1 MIGDESALK
10 SNRLAIIGGGASG
23 FAAAIEAKYASPA
36 LDITIFDRMPKACKK
51 ILATGNGRCNF
62 SNVDLSPAH
71 FYGEAS
77 FLKNVLTSAYADDES
92 FFREFGVLTYCE
104 DGRLYPKSQQASTIR
119 DTLIDFALS
128 NNTKI
133 LTDTTIYD
141 IKKSDAGYVVN
152 NEYFDAV
159 ILCGGGKAAPQQGS
173 DGSCYKL
180 AKGLGHT
187 ITPLYPA
194 LCGLTTNDKSLN
206 NLKGVRCKGTVS
218 LLVNNK
224 LIDTDT
230 GEIQFT
236 DKGVSGIPV
245 MNLSHH
251 CKDSQDIRLV
261 VDLCNDISAE
271 ELLTHLNAIK
281 QSYPDKETE
290 IALNGIVNNKIGFV
304 VMDRAGIKP
313 HTLLKDINNS
323 KIKLIVDELK
333 NFEITCSGTKGF
345 ENAQVTCGGIST
357 NEVDPKTMM
366 SEINKGLF
374 LCGEIL
380 DIHGDCGGYNL
391 HLAWTT
397 GRIAGSSAAEY
408 LER

>member
-36 LDITIFDRMPKACKK
+36 LGITIFDRMPKACKK

-71 FYGEAS
+71 FHGEAN
-77 FLKNVLTSAYADDES
+77 FLRSVLTSAYADDES
-92 FFREFGVLTYCE
+92 FFRELGVLTYCE
-104 DGRLYPKSQQASTIR
+104 DGRLYPRSQQASTIR
-119 DTLIDFALS
+119 DTLIDIALS
-128 NNTKI
+128 KDVKI
-133 LTDTTIYD
+133 LTDTTVCD
-141 IKKSDAGYVVN
+141 IKKSDAGYIVN
-152 NEYFDAV
+152 NECFDAV
-159 ILCGGGKAAPQQGS
+159 ILCGGGKSAPQQGS

-180 AKGLGHT
+180 AKSLGHT
-187 ITPLYPA
+187 ITPLHPA
-194 LCGLTTNDKSLN
+194 LCGLATHDKSMN

-218 LLVNNK
+218 LFINNK
-224 LIDTDT
+224 LIDTDA

-251 CKDSQDIRLV
+251 CKDAQDIRLV

-271 ELLTHLNAIK
+271 EMLTHLNATK

-313 HTLLKDINNS
+313 HTLLKDINNN

-333 NFEITCSGTKGF
+333 NFEIICNGTKGF
-345 ENAQVTCGGIST
+345 DNSQITCGGVST
-357 NEVDPKTMM
+357 NEVDSKTMM
-366 SEINKGLF
+366 SKINNGLF